1 MIKIILFILFLFIIF
16 KIFNKKK
23 YSGGNVEPTFKQGDY
38 VKISE
43 TGNIGVVMSAFIQ
56 DNLNLVKIKLDE
68 NENIIVKEIDVE
80 SVNKYMIPL
89 DKNFIEFLKNSEWL
103 NLNQLDDQ
111 SNMLD
116 VKKIMYNRTKTTEM
130 ENLYNEKIKIINEKI
145 GQTERLLEE
154 NIIKAQIMDVSTPYK
169 PYELYLYNLFDLYKS
184 LNNFK
189 LGKLDNNICK
199 KISDKYNYLCEAPI
213 ISDEQYNELIK
224 KQLNEDIQTTQNKL
238 NGLMQISSSFKK
250 N

>member
-1 MIKIILFILFLFIIF
+1 MIKILLFILFLFIIF
-16 KIFNKKK
+16 KICNKKK
-23 YSGGNVEPTFKQGDY
+23 YNGGNVQPTFKQGDY

-43 TGNIGVVMSAFIQ
+43 TGNIGIVSTAFIQ
-56 DNLNLVKIKLDE
+56 DDVNLVKIKLDE
-68 NENIIVKEIDVE
+68 NENIIVKESDVE
-80 SVNKYMIPL
+80 SVNKYMVPL

-130 ENLYNEKIKIINEKI
+130 ENLYNEKIKSINEKI

-154 NIIKAQIMDVSTPYK
+154 NIIKAQIMDISTQYK

-213 ISDEQYNELIK
+213 ISDEQYNELIN
-224 KQLNEDIQTTQNKL
+224 KQLNQDIQATQNKL
-238 NGLMQISSSFKK
+238 NGLIKISSSFKK